1 MIPRKIV
8 ARFKFS
14 RDIIIIALQKENE
27 RLRKEN
33 QEYKRLVK
41 AQITT
46 LRKAQETFEKG
57 VFKRSDLES

>member
-27 RLRKEN
+27 RLRQEN
-33 QEYKRLVK
+33 QEYKRLIK

>member
-1 MIPRKIV
+1 MKSHPKKFI
-8 ARFKFS
+8 FS

-27 RLRKEN
+27 RLRQEN
-33 QEYKRLVK
+33 QEYKRLIK